1 MWICQEGREVVS
13 LRHERVRVK
22 SSLVGVAIVRDGIR
36 QGAIA
41 IEHGYGHWELGARE
55 HHVDGKPMATNPE
68 LATGVCLN
76 TLGFADA
83 TRNGHVNTWVETV
96 SGGVVRQGLPVRVE
110 RA

>member
-41 IEHGYGHWELGARE
+41 IEHGYGHLELGARE
-55 HHVDGKPMATNPE
+55 HHVDGKPMASNPE

-96 SGGVVRQGLPVRVE
+96 SGGVVR
-110 RA
+110 

>member
-1 MWICQEGREVVS
+1 HRI
-13 LRHERVRVK
+13 
-22 SSLVGVAIVRDGIR
+22 
-36 QGAIA
+36 
-41 IEHGYGHWELGARE
+41 
-55 HHVDGKPMATNPE
+55 DGKAMPSNPD

>member
-1 MWICQEGREVVS
+1 
-13 LRHERVRVK
+13 
-22 SSLVGVAIVRDGIR
+22 
-36 QGAIA
+36 
-41 IEHGYGHWELGARE
+41 
-55 HHVDGKPMATNPE
+55 MATNPE